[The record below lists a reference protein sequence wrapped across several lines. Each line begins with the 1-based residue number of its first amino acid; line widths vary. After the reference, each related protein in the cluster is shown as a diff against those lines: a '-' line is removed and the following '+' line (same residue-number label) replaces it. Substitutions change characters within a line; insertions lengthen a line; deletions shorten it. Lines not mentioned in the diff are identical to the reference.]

1 MNKRMNLFAL
11 TWPIFIE
18 NVLFMLLGFIDIFV
32 LSRYND
38 VAASAVSAA
47 NQIISICNLVFSIIS
62 GATAILISQSLGA
75 QKRESASQIAALSLL
90 FSTVIGLVISAL
102 IALFHRPLLAAL
114 GAQGEILEYGC
125 EYLLIVGG
133 FIFTQSLLNSVTA
146 ILRSHG
152 HTRISMYVTAIMN
165 LLNAVLDTAFVLGL
179 FGLPSLGV
187 RGVAIA
193 TTLARVVGVAILC
206 VMLFRHVEPLS
217 IFFAAASF
225 SRARRAKKNLLVGL
239 PSAFESINYNVA
251 QLVVTGIIFAFY
263 PTAILSPR
271 PIFPTLSSSFYVF
284 SNSIAQGAQILV
296 GYHMGNGEPDQ
307 ADRVCMRSLRI
318 SLVISMAISIGAL
331 FIRRQLMMIF
341 TNDPV
346 IVQAGA
352 ALFFIDLFVEFGRT
366 FNIVVINGLRGAGDT
381 VYPSVV
387 AVFSMWLVSTL
398 GSFYPCRSD
407 GIRTARHLDC
417 LCCGRMFARTADAAA
432 LEKRKMAQQRACIPA
447 PGMLKPPMKTRLFPR
462 SLSQFS

>member
-217 IFFAAASF
+217 IFS
-225 SRARRAKKNLLVGL
+225 LLRPFPAGGHRHHL
-239 PSAFESINYNVA
+239 P
-251 QLVVTGIIFAFY
+251 
-263 PTAILSPR
+263 
-271 PIFPTLSSSFYVF
+271 
-284 SNSIAQGAQILV
+284 
-296 GYHMGNGEPDQ
+296 
-307 ADRVCMRSLRI
+307 
-318 SLVISMAISIGAL
+318 L
-331 FIRRQLMMIF
+331 FIRQRFYHQ
-341 TNDPV
+341 D
-346 IVQAGA
+346 
-352 ALFFIDLFVEFGRT
+352 LFFQHCHLLLCLFQFHRAGRT
-366 FNIVVINGLRGAGDT
+366 D
-381 VYPSVV
+381 S
-387 AVFSMWLVSTL
+387 
-398 GSFYPCRSD
+398 
-407 GIRTARHLDC
+407 
-417 LCCGRMFARTADAAA
+417 GR
-432 LEKRKMAQQRACIPA
+432 LSHGQR
-447 PGMLKPPMKTRLFPR
+447 
-462 SLSQFS
+462 

>member
-187 RGVAIA
+187 RGVAI
-193 TTLARVVGVAILC
+193 LC

-217 IFFAAASF
+217 ILSLLRPFP
-225 SRARRAKKNLLVGL
+225 REEGKKILLVGL

-251 QLVVTGIIFAFY
+251 QLVVTGIIFRF
-263 PTAILSPR
+263 LSDSDFITKTYFSNIV
-271 PIFPTLSSSFYVF
+271 IFFYVF

-398 GSFYPCRSD
+398 GSFILAVPMGLGLRGIWIAFAADECLRGLLMQLRWKSGKWRSKSLYSRS
-407 GIRTARHLDC
+407 G
-417 LCCGRMFARTADAAA
+417 DAKAA
-432 LEKRKMAQQRACIPA
+432 NEDPTVSA
-447 PGMLKPPMKTRLFPR
+447 
-462 SLSQFS
+462 LS

>member
-1 MNKRMNLFAL
+1 MNKRMNLFTL

-75 QKRESASQIAALSLL
+75 QKRQSASQIAALSLL

-102 IALFHRPLLAAL
+102 IALFHRSLLAAL

-187 RGVAIA
+187 RGV
-193 TTLARVVGVAILC
+193 
-206 VMLFRHVEPLS
+206 RH
-217 IFFAAASF
+217 
-225 SRARRAKKNLLVGL
+225 
-239 PSAFESINYNVA
+239 AFNA
-251 QLVVTGIIFAFY
+251 
-263 PTAILSPR
+263 
-271 PIFPTLSSSFYVF
+271 
-284 SNSIAQGAQILV
+284 
-296 GYHMGNGEPDQ
+296 
-307 ADRVCMRSLRI
+307 
-318 SLVISMAISIGAL
+318 VIST
-331 FIRRQLMMIF
+331 FWH
-341 TNDPV
+341 P
-346 IVQAGA
+346 GA
-352 ALFFIDLFVEFGRT
+352 ALNTSSTFIAPPSYRA
-366 FNIVVINGLRGAGDT
+366 RPQKARAG
-381 VYPSVV
+381 
-387 AVFSMWLVSTL
+387 FSWT
-398 GSFYPCRSD
+398 
-407 GIRTARHLDC
+407 
-417 LCCGRMFARTADAAA
+417 
-432 LEKRKMAQQRACIPA
+432 
-447 PGMLKPPMKTRLFPR
+447 GMET
-462 SLSQFS
+462 

>member
-187 RGVAIA
+187 RGVAHCHHPCPCS
-193 TTLARVVGVAILC
+193 RCCYPLC
-206 VMLFRHVEPLS
+206 DAVPPCRAAVHL
-217 IFFAAASF
+217 FAAASF
-225 SRARRAKKNLLVGL
+225 SARGGQKN
-239 PSAFESINYNVA
+239 SAGGS
-251 QLVVTGIIFAFY
+251 
-263 PTAILSPR
+263 
-271 PIFPTLSSSFYVF
+271 
-284 SNSIAQGAQILV
+284 
-296 GYHMGNGEPDQ
+296 
-307 ADRVCMRSLRI
+307 
-318 SLVISMAISIGAL
+318 AL
-331 FIRRQLMMIF
+331 
-341 TNDPV
+341 
-346 IVQAGA
+346 
-352 ALFFIDLFVEFGRT
+352 
-366 FNIVVINGLRGAGDT
+366 
-381 VYPSVV
+381 
-387 AVFSMWLVSTL
+387 
-398 GSFYPCRSD
+398 
-407 GIRTARHLDC
+407 C
-417 LCCGRMFARTADAAA
+417 L
-432 LEKRKMAQQRACIPA
+432 
-447 PGMLKPPMKTRLFPR
+447 
-462 SLSQFS
+462 

>member
-1 MNKRMNLFAL
+1 MNKRMNLFTL

-75 QKRESASQIAALSLL
+75 QKRQSASQIAALSLL

-217 IFFAAASF
+217 IFSLLRPFP
-225 SRARRAKKNLLVGL
+225 REEGKKILLVGL

-251 QLVVTGIIFAFY
+251 QLVVTGIIFRF
-263 PTAILSPR
+263 LSDSDFITKTYFSNIV
-271 PIFPTLSSSFYVF
+271 IFFYVF

-296 GYHMGNGEPDQ
+296 GYHMGNGGPGRPRLYALAAHLPGDFHGNQ
-307 ADRVCMRSLRI
+307 HRCAVCPPPADDD
-318 SLVISMAISIGAL
+318 
-331 FIRRQLMMIF
+331 F
-341 TNDPV
+341 
-346 IVQAGA
+346 
-352 ALFFIDLFVEFGRT
+352 
-366 FNIVVINGLRGAGDT
+366 
-381 VYPSVV
+381 
-387 AVFSMWLVSTL
+387 
-398 GSFYPCRSD
+398 
-407 GIRTARHLDC
+407 H
-417 LCCGRMFARTADAAA
+417 
-432 LEKRKMAQQRACIPA
+432 
-447 PGMLKPPMKTRLFPR
+447 
-462 SLSQFS
+462 

>member
-1 MNKRMNLFAL
+1 MNKRMNLFTL

-75 QKRESASQIAALSLL
+75 QKRQSASQIAALSLL

-193 TTLARVVGVAILC
+193 TTLARVAGVAILC
-206 VMLFRHVEPLS
+206 VALFRYVEPLS
-217 IFFAAASF
+217 IFS
-225 SRARRAKKNLLVGL
+225 LLR
-239 PSAFESINYNVA
+239 PYNVA
-251 QLVVTGIIFAFY
+251 QLVVTGIIFRF
-263 PTAILSPR
+263 LSDSDFITKTYFSNIV
-271 PIFPTLSSSFYVF
+271 IFFYVF

-331 FIRRQLMMIF
+331 FVRCQLMMIF
-341 TNDPV
+341 TSDPV

-398 GSFYPCRSD
+398 GSFILAVPMGLGLRGIWIAFAADECLRGLLMQLRWKSGKWRSKSLYS
-407 GIRTARHLDC
+407 RSE
-417 LCCGRMFARTADAAA
+417 DAKAA
-432 LEKRKMAQQRACIPA
+432 NEDPTVSA
-447 PGMLKPPMKTRLFPR
+447 
-462 SLSQFS
+462 LS

>member
-1 MNKRMNLFAL
+1 MNTKRGIIGLGLLAAGVTPMWAQDIKGVVIDQKSKETLIGAVITAVPGNGSKNATQEKDGIKAVTDIDGNFSLLNLK
-11 TWPIFIE
+11 
-18 NVLFMLLGFIDIFV
+18 D
-32 LSRYND
+32 
-38 VAASAVSAA
+38 
-47 NQIISICNLVFSIIS
+47 
-62 GATAILISQSLGA
+62 
-75 QKRESASQIAALSLL
+75 ALSLL

-217 IFFAAASF
+217 IFSLLRPFP
-225 SRARRAKKNLLVGL
+225 REEGKKILLVGL

-251 QLVVTGIIFAFY
+251 QLVVTGIIFRF
-263 PTAILSPR
+263 LSDSDFITKTYFSNIV
-271 PIFPTLSSSFYVF
+271 IFFYVF

-331 FIRRQLMMIF
+331 FVRRQLMMIF

-398 GSFYPCRSD
+398 GSFILAVPMGLGLRGIWIAFAADECLRGLLMQLRWKSGKWRSKSLYS
-407 GIRTARHLDC
+407 RSE
-417 LCCGRMFARTADAAA
+417 DAKAA
-432 LEKRKMAQQRACIPA
+432 NEDPTVSA
-447 PGMLKPPMKTRLFPR
+447 
-462 SLSQFS
+462 LS

>member
-1 MNKRMNLFAL
+1 MNKRMNLFTL

-217 IFFAAASF
+217 IFSLLRPFP
-225 SRARRAKKNLLVGL
+225 REEGKKILLVGL

-251 QLVVTGIIFAFY
+251 QLVVTGIIFRF
-263 PTAILSPR
+263 LSDSDFITKTYFSNIV
-271 PIFPTLSSSFYVF
+271 IFFYVF

-331 FIRRQLMMIF
+331 FVRRQLMMIF
-341 TNDPV
+341 TSDPV

-366 FNIVVINGLRGAGDT
+366 FLRIICLTCPTSTFIFFAITVFQATGKRSQPILLSLVRKGTTDVLLMPLFYHLIGINGVAWASPAADLVGVLIALAVLLPYLRRLRQM
-381 VYPSVV
+381 PSPV
-387 AVFSMWLVSTL
+387 
-398 GSFYPCRSD
+398 PK
-407 GIRTARHLDC
+407 H
-417 LCCGRMFARTADAAA
+417 
-432 LEKRKMAQQRACIPA
+432 P
-447 PGMLKPPMKTRLFPR
+447 
-462 SLSQFS
+462 

>member
-133 FIFTQSLLNSVTA
+133 FIFTQSLLNPVPA

-217 IFFAAASF
+217 IFSLLRPFPSEAG
-225 SRARRAKKNLLVGL
+225 KKILLVGL

-251 QLVVTGIIFAFY
+251 QLVVTGIIFRF
-263 PTAILSPR
+263 LSDSDFITKTYFSNIV
-271 PIFPTLSSSFYVF
+271 IFFYVF

-398 GSFYPCRSD
+398 GSFILAVPMGLGLRGIWIAFAADECLRGLLMQLRWKSGKWRSKSLYSRS
-407 GIRTARHLDC
+407 G
-417 LCCGRMFARTADAAA
+417 DAKAA
-432 LEKRKMAQQRACIPA
+432 NEDPTVSA
-447 PGMLKPPMKTRLFPR
+447 
-462 SLSQFS
+462 LS

>member
-1 MNKRMNLFAL
+1 MNKRMNLFTL

-75 QKRESASQIAALSLL
+75 QKRQSASQIAALSLL

-102 IALFHRPLLAAL
+102 IALFHRPLLA
-114 GAQGEILEYGC
+114 
-125 EYLLIVGG
+125 VGG

-217 IFFAAASF
+217 IFSLLRPFP
-225 SRARRAKKNLLVGL
+225 REEGKKILLVGL

-251 QLVVTGIIFAFY
+251 QLVVTGIIFRF
-263 PTAILSPR
+263 LSDSDFITKTYFSNIV
-271 PIFPTLSSSFYVF
+271 IFFYVF

-307 ADRVCMRSLRI
+307 ADHVCMRSLRI

-331 FIRRQLMMIF
+331 FVRRQLMMIF
-341 TNDPV
+341 TSDPV

-398 GSFYPCRSD
+398 GSFILAVPMGLGLRGIWIAFAADECLRGLLMQLRWKSGKWRSKSLYSRS
-407 GIRTARHLDC
+407 G
-417 LCCGRMFARTADAAA
+417 DAKAA
-432 LEKRKMAQQRACIPA
+432 NEDPTVSA
-447 PGMLKPPMKTRLFPR
+447 
-462 SLSQFS
+462 LS